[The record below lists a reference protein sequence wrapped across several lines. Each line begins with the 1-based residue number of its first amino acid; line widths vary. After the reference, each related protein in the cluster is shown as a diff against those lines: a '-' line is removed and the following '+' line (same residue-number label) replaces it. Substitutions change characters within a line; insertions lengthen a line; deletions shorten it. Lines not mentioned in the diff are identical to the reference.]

1 MTWIASCDL
10 KGWETQAALNY
21 FIFGTPTMYLQETNN
36 KILVKPLGPVQT
48 IALLQMLR
56 VR

>member
-21 FIFGTPTMYLQETNN
+21 FTFGTPTMYLQETNN